1 VQRIEIKER
10 GNTMKYE
17 KPEITVTEQAVQAI
31 QAVTKMGQ
39 HFDTQPSNAAYRSD
53 E

>member
-1 VQRIEIKER
+1 
-10 GNTMKYE
+10 MKYE
-17 KPEITVTEQAVQAI
+17 KPEITVMEQAVQAI
-31 QAVTKMGQ
+31 QSVAKMGE

>member
-1 VQRIEIKER
+1 
-10 GNTMKYE
+10 MKYE
-17 KPEITVTEQAVQAI
+17 KPEITVTEEAVQAI
-31 QAVTKMGQ
+31 QSGAKMGE